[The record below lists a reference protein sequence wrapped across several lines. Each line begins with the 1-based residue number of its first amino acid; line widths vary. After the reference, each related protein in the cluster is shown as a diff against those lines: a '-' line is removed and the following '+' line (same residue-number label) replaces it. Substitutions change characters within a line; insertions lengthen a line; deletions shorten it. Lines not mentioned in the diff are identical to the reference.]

1 MVQGIYL
8 NTSRNLKRLALA
20 HSIEKKLVHVVTS
33 LNKQGATTRPR
44 FILTLSTSHP
54 RFWTLAANLP
64 SIRRAKRF
72 CALSRSHQQHHFIW
86 IWRTILSCRCH
97 GCKWLLTSMKWEV
110 ASAKPFFLKQ
120 CSNHPN
126 LGAKLENISQIQSL
140 SCMLG
145 AAPWHAWSR
154 FYQIL
159 STCYACHLPK
169 ANTTSKGKKFRGKL
183 NASMMFSH
191 TACKTAYL
199 LSGGVEWLAQFIFLA
214 SYTRSQG

>member
-110 ASAKPFFLKQ
+110 ASAKPFFFWNNVQTILISVQNWKTHLKSSPWAA
-120 CSNHPN
+120 CSELL
-126 LGAKLENISQIQSL
+126 LGMLEVDSI
-140 SCMLG
+140 
-145 AAPWHAWSR
+145 R
-154 FYQIL
+154 FYQL
-159 STCYACHLPK
+159 VLDVTCQKQTQQAKARNFVENWTLPWCFP
-169 ANTTSKGKKFRGKL
+169 TQLVKL
-183 NASMMFSH
+183 LISS
-191 TACKTAYL
+191 L
-199 LSGGVEWLAQFIFLA
+199 EG
-214 SYTRSQG
+214 